1 MAVFSIPFFSLCG
14 RVRARPGLSL
24 SVAIL
29 LLIVP
34 STGAAEEPTPIAPS
48 YCRFGA
54 CLWEHHGEERTKL
67 RGKKKVKKKELAR
80 IACGGAGSDEDGGIH
95 HIDGRL
101 LLDKNGQ
108 PTTCGLVDVIYTT
121 SGTHTIGIADKDFT
135 IDFEPVKWYAFDSSS
150 YRWGPVNES
159 APTTDPLLG
168 FLWQT
173 STQARVF
180 GQGKANN
187 VKMIILA
194 WNLDDGWA
202 WYHGLQPSEFATR

>member
-1 MAVFSIPFFSLCG
+1 MTVFSLPFFSLYG
-14 RVRARPGLSL
+14 RVRARLSHPL
-24 SVAIL
+24 VVAIL
-29 LLIVP
+29 VLIVP

-80 IACGGAGSDEDGGIH
+80 IACGGAGSDGDGGIH

-121 SGTHTIGIADKDFT
+121 SGNHTIGIGDRDFT

-150 YRWGPVNES
+150 FRWGPVNES
-159 APTTDPLLG
+159 AP
-168 FLWQT
+168 T

-187 VKMIILA
+187 VKKIILA